1 MNPGFVLIK
10 CHRKLDNL
18 AVALI
23 NILFIVFLSRGQAIW
38 LSHLLKDTLRLVWT
52 WASPRSQRSSHENCL
67 IKKTRYVR
75 IFYFEGR
82 WEIRIQCSAEKG
94 SFRNARAVETAQRG
108 SCQQPARN
116 SPVMRA
122 MTHTCPCC
130 SSPSDVGAILVVWD
144 VSGERTWQSSP
155 LLHNLAVPAH
165 RGTVH
170 PGQGAAAGGT
180 GYKILLQLMFPFSL
194 HFPQSSAPLE

>member
-1 MNPGFVLIK
+1 MSGSSILKGGEKSEFSAQL
-10 CHRKLDNL
+10 RR
-18 AVALI
+18 AL
-23 NILFIVFLSRGQAIW
+23 
-38 LSHLLKDTLRLVWT
+38 
-52 WASPRSQRSSHENCL
+52 
-67 IKKTRYVR
+67 
-75 IFYFEGR
+75 
-82 WEIRIQCSAEKG
+82 
-94 SFRNARAVETAQRG
+94 FRNARAVETAQRG

-180 GYKILLQLMFPFSL
+180 GYKILSQLIFPSPFIFL
-194 HFPQSSAPLE
+194 NPLLLWNNQSNPVSS